1 MLLNDGML
9 PLRGE
14 VLLRVLDTRGKC
26 IWRHHDKNTIT
37 YMAPLVIM
45 DLLTQGALADSGVDI
60 DIGTSHPA
68 DSERGFVGGTATVT
82 AATSNAL
89 RYMRVGTGNGAAVR
103 AEFALNSEVADDDG
117 AAFISSIEYPTNASM
132 RFTALF
138 GSDKA
143 NLGEGSPIC
152 EVSLWT
158 RGSESSL
165 VSDVDGERDTRMFAR
180 QIHPAVVK
188 TDVIQ
193 IEYTWT
199 IFFT

>member
-1 MLLNDGML
+1 MLLNDGMF

-14 VLLRVLDTRGKC
+14 VLLRVLDSRGKC
-26 IWRHHDKNTIT
+26 LWRHHDKNTIT
-37 YMAPLVIM
+37 YMAPLVVM
-45 DLLTQGALADSGVDI
+45 DLLTQGALADDGVDI
-60 DIGTSHPA
+60 DIGGSHPLDA
-68 DSERGFVGGTATVT
+68 GRGFAGATTAVT
-82 AATSNAL
+82 TATSNAL
-89 RYMRVGTGNGAAVR
+89 RYMRVGTGNGSAVR
-103 AEFALNSEVADDDG
+103 AEFALNSEVADETG

-132 RFTALF
+132 RFVALF

-165 VSDVDGERDTRMFAR
+165 VSDDLGVRDTRMFAR

-188 TDVIQ
+188 TSEIQ
-193 IEYTWT
+193 LEYTWT